1 MLKIAFASDDRIHV
15 NLHFGGAE
23 QFVLY
28 DVSPGQAELV
38 GIGTFKPAVQKGEN
52 AERPPDGPL
61 PAPSTPPAA
70 EDAATEDA
78 VAEDKVAVK
87 LEFLA
92 GCTAVYAAS
101 IGASGIRR
109 LVGAGI
115 QPIIVDKGH
124 EIVDL
129 LNEVSLAIVHGGL
142 GWVTRAAEQ
151 ARARRDME
159 TTALPA
165 RPSVALLTEV

>member
-1 MLKIAFASDDRIHV
+1 MLRIAFASDDRVHV

-28 DVSPGQAELV
+28 DVSPGRAELV

-52 AERPPDGPL
+52 AERRPDG
-61 PAPSTPPAA
+61 TPPAPA
-70 EDAATEDA
+70 PDE
-78 VAEDKVAVK
+78 VVEDKVAVK
-87 LEFLA
+87 LEFLE

-109 LVGAGI
+109 LMGAGI
-115 QPIIVDKGH
+115 QPIIVDTGH

-151 ARARRDME
+151 ARRRQTVE
-159 TTALPA
+159 TTAIAGSAP
-165 RPSVALLTEV
+165 VALLTEV